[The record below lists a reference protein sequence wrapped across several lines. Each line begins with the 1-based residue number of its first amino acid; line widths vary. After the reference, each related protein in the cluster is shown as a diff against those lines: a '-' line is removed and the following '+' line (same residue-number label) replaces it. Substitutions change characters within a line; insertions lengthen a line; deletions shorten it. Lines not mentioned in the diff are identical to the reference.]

1 MESRDQS
8 VPAASIYCC
17 GQSICL
23 EILQRH
29 TTHSLIMETDTIK
42 WGETYDI
49 EATAQDVDGVAIAM
63 DSTWQAAIRVTKRTV
78 GGATLIEP
86 TMTIAAGKAT
96 CTIDTG
102 DAPWFVGVFWY
113 DIRLTDPDGNDQW
126 SEPVRLTLEDRNT
139 PNT

>member
-1 MESRDQS
+1 
-8 VPAASIYCC
+8 
-17 GQSICL
+17 
-23 EILQRH
+23 
-29 TTHSLIMETDTIK
+29 METDNIK

-86 TMTIAAGKAT
+86 AMTIAAGKAT
-96 CTIDTG
+96 CSIDTG